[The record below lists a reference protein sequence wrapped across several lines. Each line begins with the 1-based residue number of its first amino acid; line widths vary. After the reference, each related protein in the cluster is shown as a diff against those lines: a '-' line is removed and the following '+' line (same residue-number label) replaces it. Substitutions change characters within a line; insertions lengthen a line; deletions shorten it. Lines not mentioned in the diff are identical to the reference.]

1 MDKRWKVNA
10 IEELEAVAIE
20 FLKLFPEPTIFAFDG
35 EMSAGKTTFIAQ
47 ILKQLGVQEIE
58 GSPTY
63 SIINEY
69 EINSVKIYHL
79 DCYRIEHRNEILN
92 LGLDELL
99 DEKAYFFIEW
109 AEKIDFILPTKAIW
123 VYIRCDETKRKCL
136 KCEKRKVHFT
146 LEFQKKQVF
155 RSEELH

>member
-20 FLKLFPEPTIFAFDG
+20 LLKLFPEQTIFAFDG
-35 EMSAGKTTFIAQ
+35 EMGAGKTTFIAQ
-47 ILKQLGVQEIE
+47 LLKQLGVQEIE

-69 EINSVKIYHL
+69 ETNSVKIYHL
-79 DCYRIEHRNEILN
+79 DCYRIDQRNEILN

-99 DEKAYFFIEW
+99 NEKAYFFIEW
-109 AEKIDFILPTKAIW
+109 AEKIDFILPTNAIW
-123 VYIRCDETKRKCL
+123 VYIRCDETNNSREIAL
-136 KCEKRKVHFT
+136 
-146 LEFQKKQVF
+146 QP
-155 RSEELH
+155 

>member
-1 MDKRWKVNA
+1 MDKRWKVDA
-10 IEELEAVAIE
+10 IDELEAVARE
-20 FLKLFPEPTIFAFDG
+20 FLSLFPTPTIFAFDG
-35 EMSAGKTTFIAQ
+35 EMGAGKTTFITQ
-47 ILKQLGVQEIE
+47 LLKQFGIEEIE

-69 EINSVKIYHL
+69 AINGLKIYHL

-109 AEKIDFILPTKAIW
+109 AEKIDFILPTNVIW
-123 VYIRCDETKRKCL
+123 VYIRNNEINNSR
-136 KCEKRKVHFT
+136 EIA
-146 LEFQKKQVF
+146 FQP
-155 RSEELH
+155 

>member
-1 MDKRWKVNA
+1 MYKRWKVNA

-35 EMSAGKTTFIAQ
+35 EMGAGKTTFIAQ

-79 DCYRIEHRNEILN
+79 DCYRIEQRNEILN

-109 AEKIDFILPTKAIW
+109 AEKIDFILPTNVIW
-123 VYIRCDETKRKCL
+123 VYIRNNEINNSR
-136 KCEKRKVHFT
+136 EIA
-146 LEFQKKQVF
+146 FQP
-155 RSEELH
+155 